1 MLAAL
6 GIEQEDRQ
14 PAVGKHHRPARP
26 GHTPAGRCAAVF
38 PTGTPGNATAIATGT
53 YPAANGFVGNS
64 LYDRALDPARPV
76 HGGNHEG
83 LLALARPAGSPC

>member
-1 MLAAL
+1 MASH
-6 GIEQEDRQ
+6 
-14 PAVGKHHRPARP
+14 V
-26 GHTPAGRCAAVF
+26 VF

-76 HGGNHEG
+76 HGGNHEASSRSPG
-83 LLALARPAGSPC
+83 PAGSPC